1 MKFWPLALLSTLLV
15 IGCSQAPG
23 SDESSLPP
31 EGSQASAPG
40 TGGGT
45 DMGAGGTGG
54 SSGGSSGSVQIH
66 TGGAGG
72 IAPVTGTENLGGG
85 VQQAAKKKALDTA
98 AGGGASSLD
107 QLGDE

>member
-1 MKFWPLALLSTLLV
+1 MLLSTILV

-23 SDESSLPP
+23 TDESSLPP

-45 DMGAGGTGG
+45 DMGSGG
-54 SSGGSSGSVQIH
+54 SGGSSGSVQIH

-72 IAPVTGTENLGGG
+72 LAPVTGTENLGGG
-85 VQQAAKKKALDTA
+85 GGGVQQAAKDKARETA

-107 QLGDE
+107 QMGDE